1 MIILWAWMIICQ
13 NFMCMDDYFILG
25 RFIKIIQIY
34 VNLCKFMANKWCFN
48 NKNVFNTIEEYR

>member
-1 MIILWAWMIICQ
+1 MSDYD
-13 NFMCMDDYFILG
+13 NFMGMDDYFILG
-25 RFIKIIQIY
+25 RVIKIIQIY